1 MTSVARR
8 IAITGASGYLAGR
21 LIQRLEG
28 NAEVEHI
35 LALDIRSLGQ
45 AVGPKLTFV
54 RHDVSKPM
62 GSLFADND
70 IDTVV
75 HLAFILNPGHD
86 REAIRKV
93 NVGGTANVLQAC
105 EGTRVRQLLYLS
117 STSVYGAHADNQEF
131 LTEESPPR
139 PVKGFQYSE
148 DKAQAESLI
157 AGFTEQHPSVVGTI
171 LRVCPVM
178 GPNADNFISRAYSK
192 PFLVGVRGYNPPLQF
207 FHEDDLVDLILLC
220 LAKRPSGVYN
230 VAGDGTISW
239 EDAVRSHGRKLLSFP
254 AALLYGLTDLA
265 WKLRLQK
272 DSPACGLDMIR
283 YPWLASTE
291 KIKNELGVEFQHTS
305 REAWESF
312 TSKGGPSKHR
322 EAKS

>member
-1 MTSVARR
+1 MASVARR

-21 LIQRLEG
+21 LIQRLDEI
-28 NAEVEHI
+28 AEVEHI
-35 LALDIRSLGQ
+35 LALDIRPLLQ
-45 AVGPKLTFV
+45 VVGPKVTFE
-54 RHDVSKPM
+54 RHDVGEPM
-62 GSLFADND
+62 GTLFADHD
-70 IDTVV
+70 IDAVM

-93 NVGGTANVLQAC
+93 NVGGTANVLEAC
-105 EGTRVRQLLYLS
+105 EDTGVRQLVYLS
-117 STSVYGAHADNQEF
+117 STSVYGAHADNPEY

-148 DKAQAESLI
+148 DKAQAEALI
-157 AGFTEQHPSVVGTI
+157 TRFAEQHPSVVGTI
-171 LRVCPVM
+171 LRICPVM
-178 GPNADNFISRAYSK
+178 GPNADNFITRAYSK

-220 LAKRPSGVYN
+220 LTERPSGVYN

-239 EDAVRSHGRKLLSFP
+239 EDAVRSNRRKLLSIP
-254 AALLYGLTDLA
+254 ATILYGLTELS

-291 KIKNELGVEFQHTS
+291 KIKNELGVEFRYTS
-305 REAWESF
+305 KEAWESF
-312 TSKGGPSKHR
+312 TSKGDTSKNR
-322 EAKS
+322 KAKS